1 LLKILAFQKAF
12 RYVKFKILSMN
23 QYNSI
28 SPRRVGFADYW
39 WFIVS
44 LVLLLNWLPLFIV
57 GMKTKKVKW
66 IFWGG
71 FYLLIIIGFFVIAS
85 IHDQYPNSAV
95 VETIFGIASMTFFL
109 SWAISIFH
117 TFSIR
122 KEYLYHLSQIPEEFI
137 QTSRFDQR
145 TGRHVN
151 LIQRNL
157 GKHGKILT
165 SIENLRS
172 NIVEELKK
180 AGKLNSMTFELMPIV
195 DRYVSQTKELT
206 EKDAKIEQLLQNSN
220 IKEIDF
226 KIRELRRKID
236 RTGNAELMQQY
247 MDSISSLEQN
257 KKLYQNFEDQRE
269 VIRLKLEGAEMDLK
283 KMKMN
288 LLNMQNLSSQDQNNE
303 YFRDFE
309 SKSQELTTYLE
320 LLKEYR

>member
-1 LLKILAFQKAF
+1 
-12 RYVKFKILSMN
+12 MN

-39 WFIVS
+39 WFIGS
-44 LVLLLNWLPLFIV
+44 LVLLLNWLPLFIA

-66 IFWGG
+66 ILWGL
-71 FYLLIIIGFFVIAS
+71 FYLLLIIGFFIIAS
-85 IHDQYPNSAV
+85 INDQYPNNPV
-95 VETIFGIASMTFFL
+95 VNSLFGIASMTFFI
-109 SWAISIFH
+109 SWIVSVFH

-122 KEYLYHLSQIPEEFI
+122 KEYLYHLSQIPEEFV

-145 TGRHVN
+145 TGRHIN
-151 LIQRNL
+151 MIQRNL
-157 GKHGKILT
+157 GKHGKILA
-165 SIENLRS
+165 SIENLRN

-180 AGKLNSMTFELMPIV
+180 AGKQNSMTIELMPIV
-195 DRYVSQTKELT
+195 DRYVSQTEELT

-247 MDSISSLEQN
+247 MDSISSLEQS
-257 KKLYQNFEDQRE
+257 KKLFQNFEDQRE
-269 VIRLKLEGAEMDLK
+269 VIRLKLEGAEIDLK

-288 LLNMQNLSSQDQNNE
+288 LLNMQNLSSQDQSNE

-309 SKSQELTTYLE
+309 NKSQELTSYLE
-320 LLKEYR
+320 LLKEYK

>member
-1 LLKILAFQKAF
+1 
-12 RYVKFKILSMN
+12 
-23 QYNSI
+23 
-28 SPRRVGFADYW
+28 
-39 WFIVS
+39 
-44 LVLLLNWLPLFIV
+44 
-57 GMKTKKVKW
+57 MKTKKVKW
-66 IFWGG
+66 ILWGL
-71 FYLLIIIGFFVIAS
+71 FYLLLIIGFFIIAS
-85 IHDQYPNSAV
+85 INDQYPNNPV
-95 VETIFGIASMTFFL
+95 VNSLFGIASMTFFI
-109 SWAISIFH
+109 SWIVSVFH

-122 KEYLYHLSQIPEEFI
+122 KEYLYHLSQIPEEFV

-145 TGRHVN
+145 TGRHIN
-151 LIQRNL
+151 MIQRNL
-157 GKHGKILT
+157 GKHGKILA
-165 SIENLRS
+165 SIENLRN

-180 AGKLNSMTFELMPIV
+180 AGKQNSMTIELMPIV
-195 DRYVSQTKELT
+195 DRYVSQTEELT

-247 MDSISSLEQN
+247 MDSISSLEQS
-257 KKLYQNFEDQRE
+257 KKLFQNFEDQRE

-309 SKSQELTTYLE
+309 NKSQELTSYLE
-320 LLKEYR
+320 LLKEYK